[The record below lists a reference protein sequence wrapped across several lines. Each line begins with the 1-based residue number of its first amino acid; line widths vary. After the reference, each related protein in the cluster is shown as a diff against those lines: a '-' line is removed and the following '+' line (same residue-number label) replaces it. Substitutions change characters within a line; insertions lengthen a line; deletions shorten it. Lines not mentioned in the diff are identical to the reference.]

1 MSYRSV
7 ELSEPVEFHCGDWQI
22 STDKC
27 TFWKLRDLR
36 LRALPDETG
45 GVLLG
50 YPDHHHRMLYVVDA
64 LPSPPDSEEWPT
76 SYIRGCAGLK
86 EAVGEVTSRTAGT
99 VEYLGEWHSHPD
111 ESECEPISADLVFL
125 AWLTDHRFRDG
136 MPALMAI
143 VCEGDDVVWRTATR
157 NSSENPD
164 DR

>member
-1 MSYRSV
+1 MVSLFSSIAARALKDRIANPGSSLAVCRISASQSVSYRSV

-27 TFWKLRDLR
+27 TFRKVRDLR

-111 ESECEPISADLVFL
+111 ESECEPISADL
-125 AWLTDHRFRDG
+125 AGRG
-136 MPALMAI
+136 
-143 VCEGDDVVWRTATR
+143 
-157 NSSENPD
+157 
-164 DR
+164 